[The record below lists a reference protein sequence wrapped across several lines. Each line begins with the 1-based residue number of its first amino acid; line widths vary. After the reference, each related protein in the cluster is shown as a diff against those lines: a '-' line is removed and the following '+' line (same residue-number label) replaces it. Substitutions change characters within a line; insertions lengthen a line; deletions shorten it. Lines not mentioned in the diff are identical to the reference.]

1 MTAVAIEA
9 APPAATEEDVGV
21 PAAVT
26 MRDVERRYRSEDGEF
41 VLLVPALDV
50 APGECLSVLGPSG
63 SGKSTLLDLLALLAA
78 PERASAFTL
87 AAGGRNHD
95 VAALWQHGRRGDLT
109 ALRARHV
116 GYVLQT
122 GGLLPYLTVRGNI
135 LLTRRLLRLP
145 GEGPLL
151 ALAERL
157 ELRHLLGRTPDQLS
171 VGQRQRVAVARA
183 LAHGPGLLLADE
195 PTAALDTALAGTVVD
210 ALLDASALVGAALVL
225 VTHDENLAARLPGR
239 TWRCRPARDGR
250 VASATLGA

>member
-1 MTAVAIEA
+1 MTEA
-9 APPAATEEDVGV
+9 ALAAAPEPAAV
-21 PAAVT
+21 PNRGAGVT

-41 VLLVPALDV
+41 VLRLPSLDV

-78 PERASAFTL
+78 PEPGGAFTFL
-87 AAGGRNHD
+87 AGKRRHD
-95 VAALWQHGRRGDLT
+95 IAALWQRGRRRELT
-109 ALRARHV
+109 ALRARHI

-145 GEGPLL
+145 GDGPVL

-157 ELRHLLGRTPDQLS
+157 DLRALLGRTPDQLS

-210 ALLDASALVGAALVL
+210 ALLDASTLVGAALVL
-225 VTHDENLAARLPGR
+225 VTHDESLAERLPGQ
-239 TWRCRPARDGR
+239 TLRCRPARDGR
-250 VASATLGA
+250 IASATLGP